1 MNSNNDEPSGGGPL
15 PSAQTLA
22 LVSDALAWPL
32 LLLRADGS
40 LIHANLAAR
49 QMLAER
55 RLLMLTP
62 KGRVQAVDGARRSP
76 LQAALAAA
84 LQAAADEPPQLLQ
97 WALPNGRIS
106 LSVTA
111 LRGPAEEHAVLLL
124 ALSPEQG
131 RLADLQAYA
140 AVHGLSEA
148 ETRVLLHLARGDS
161 SATAAAALG
170 VSAATV
176 RSQTVSLRR
185 KTGHPS
191 VAALMRDLAAL
202 PPLPPSGGVGEK

>member
-1 MNSNNDEPSGGGPL
+1 MGIGGPM
-15 PSAQTLA
+15 PPAHTLA

-32 LLLRADGS
+32 LLLRGDGS
-40 LIHANLAAR
+40 LVHANRAAR

-55 RLLMLTP
+55 RLLALQHQ
-62 KGRVQAVDGARRSP
+62 RVQPVDSARRSDF
-76 LQAALAAA
+76 QALLAAA
-84 LQAAADEPPQLLQ
+84 LQGAAGAPPQGQQ
-97 WALPNGRIS
+97 WALPGGRIS
-106 LSVTA
+106 VSVTA
-111 LRGPAEEHAVLLL
+111 LRERPEDPPVLLL

-140 AVHGLSEA
+140 AIHRLSEA
-148 ETRVLLHLARGDS
+148 ETRVLLHLARGVS
-161 SATAAAALG
+161 SAAAAAALG

-191 VAALMRDLAAL
+191 VAALMRTLAAL
-202 PPLPPSGGVGEK
+202 PPLAAAEPDGE